1 MESLE
6 RRTVAPSKEKK
17 AILLSSEVR
26 GRLGKVPGQSLGQGH
41 RPLCIVVLVTD
52 RRATEL
58 GMSLFSVRKGW
69 EKKEGPPIGIL
80 CDTGSRCQTWV
91 KTVRI
96 RKES

>member
-1 MESLE
+1 M
-6 RRTVAPSKEKK
+6 APSKEKK
-17 AILLSSEVR
+17 SNTSEQTVR

-52 RRATEL
+52 RRVTEL

-69 EKKEGPPIGIL
+69 EKKEGPSVGIL
-80 CDTGSRCQTWV
+80 CDTGSGCQTWV